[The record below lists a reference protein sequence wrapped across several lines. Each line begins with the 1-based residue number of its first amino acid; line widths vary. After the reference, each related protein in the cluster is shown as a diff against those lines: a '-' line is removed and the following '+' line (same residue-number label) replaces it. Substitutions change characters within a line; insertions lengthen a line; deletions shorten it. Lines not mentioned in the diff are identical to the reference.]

1 MPRPLSQQVVVIT
14 GASTGIGRASAVE
27 FAKHGAAVVLAARN
41 EAALQEVA
49 GEIKSAGGRV
59 HVVLTDVAEA
69 DQVEHLA
76 DEAIREFGRIDTWVN
91 NAGFGHAAHV
101 EDMKAEEITRL
112 MQVNVCGLI
121 FGTKA
126 AITRMKPQGGGTII
140 NLGSVVSVR
149 GIPIQSVYCASKH
162 AIKGFTEAVR
172 LEQERQKSGITFTLI
187 CPAVIN
193 TPFYNH
199 AKSDTGKK
207 LTPFDPIYP
216 PEVVAES
223 IVFAAENPRREIFVG
238 GYGKLLD
245 IMQRISPKL
254 VDFQLLQ
261 IDDAEAKLQADG
273 PQEEGMDNMFTPAH
287 DRGPVHGGYDD
298 RSLSGSIYTKTF
310 EWYPILKPIALGS
323 AALGAFAVI
332 RALTANPHPY
342 TRAARG
348 TGQKLAQ
355 TTKATAKTARA
366 KAKGWF

>member
-14 GASTGIGRASAVE
+14 GASSGIGRVAAVQ
-27 FAKHGAAVVLAARN
+27 FAQQGAAVVLAARN
-41 EAALQEVA
+41 EAALRDIA
-49 GEIKSAGGRV
+49 NEIEQAGGRA
-59 HVVLTDVAEA
+59 HIVLTDVAEA

-76 DEAIREFGRIDTWVN
+76 DEAIRQYGRIDTWVN

-112 MQVNVCGLI
+112 MQVNVCGLM

-149 GIPIQSVYCASKH
+149 GIPLQSVYCASKH

-172 LEQERQKSGITFTLI
+172 LEQERQKTGITFTLI

-199 AKSDTGKK
+199 ARSDTGKK
-207 LTPFDPIYP
+207 LTAFDPIYP

-223 IVFAAENPRREIFVG
+223 IVFAAEQPRREIFVG

-254 VDFQLLQ
+254 VDFQLLN

-273 PQEEGMDNMFTPAH
+273 SQEEGMDNMFTPAH

-298 RSLSGSIYTKTF
+298 RSLSTSLYTKTF
-310 EWYPILKPIALGS
+310 EWYPVLKPIALGS
-323 AALGAFAVI
+323 AALGALALI
-332 RALTANPHPY
+332 RALTADPHPQ
-342 TRAARG
+342 TRVARE
-348 TGQKLAQ
+348 TGQKLAR
-355 TTKATAKTARA
+355 TAKATAKTAQA

>member
-27 FAKHGAAVVLAARN
+27 FARSGAAVVLAARN
-41 EAALQEVA
+41 EAALHDVAAEVE
-49 GEIKSAGGRV
+49 GAGGRAL
-59 HVVLTDVAEA
+59 VVVTDVAEA
-69 DQVEHLA
+69 DQVDHLA
-76 DEAIREFGRIDTWVN
+76 DEAIRQFGRIDTWVN
-91 NAGFGHAAHV
+91 NAGIGQAAHV
-101 EDMKAEEITRL
+101 EEMKPEEIARL
-112 MQVNVCGLI
+112 MAVNVNGLI
-121 FGTKA
+121 YGTRA
-126 AITRMKPQGGGTII
+126 AILRMKPQGGGTII

-172 LEQERQKSGITFTLI
+172 LEQQRQKTGITFTLI

-199 AKSDTGKK
+199 AKSDTGRK

-223 IVFAAENPRREIFVG
+223 IVFAAEHPRREIFVG

-254 VDFQLLQ
+254 VDFQLLN

-298 RSLSGSIYTKTF
+298 RSLSTSIYTKTF
-310 EWYPILKPIALGS
+310 EWHPILKPIALGT
-323 AALGAFAVI
+323 AALGALAVL
-332 RALTANPHPY
+332 RALTPRRPTPLQTAGKAA
-342 TRAARG
+342 TRLTGRG
-348 TGQKLAQ
+348 
-355 TTKATAKTARA
+355 
-366 KAKGWF
+366 

>member
-1 MPRPLSQQVVVIT
+1 MPRPLNQQVVVIT

-27 FAKHGAAVVLAARN
+27 FAKKGASVVLAARN
-41 EAALQEVA
+41 EAALHDVA
-49 GEIKSAGGRV
+49 AEIKSAGGRA
-59 HVVLTDVAEA
+59 HVVITDVAEA

-91 NAGFGHAAHV
+91 NAGFGHVSHV
-101 EDMKAEEITRL
+101 EEMPAEAITRL

-126 AITRMKPQGGGTII
+126 AINRMKPQGGGTII

-149 GIPIQSVYCASKH
+149 GIPLQSVYCASKH

-172 LEQERQKSGITFTLI
+172 LEQERQKTGITFTLI

-199 AKSDTGKK
+199 ARSDTGKK
-207 LTPFDPIYP
+207 MTAFDPIYP

-223 IVFAAENPRREIFVG
+223 IVFAAEHPRREIFVG
-238 GYGKLLD
+238 GYGKVLD

-273 PQEEGMDNMFTPAH
+273 PQEEGEDNMFTPAN

-298 RSLSGSIYTKTF
+298 RSLSSSFYTKTF
-310 EWYPILKPIALGS
+310 EWHPILKPIVVGGAAIGAL
-323 AALGAFAVI
+323 ALI
-332 RALTANPHPY
+332 RALTADPHPH
-342 TRAARG
+342 TRVAKETAH
-348 TGQKLAQ
+348 KLADKGKNL
-355 TTKATAKTARA
+355 TKSAR
-366 KAKGWF
+366 KWF

>member
-1 MPRPLSQQVVVIT
+1 MPRPLNRQVVVIT
-14 GASTGIGRASAVE
+14 GASSGIGRAAAID
-27 FAKHGAAVVLAARN
+27 FARKGATVVLAARN
-41 EAALQEVA
+41 EAALDHVLA
-49 GEIKSAGGRV
+49 EIKSFGGRAAI
-59 HVVLTDVAEA
+59 VLTDVADA

-76 DEAIREFGRIDTWVN
+76 DEAIRQFGRIDTWVN
-91 NAGFGHAAHV
+91 NSGFGHAAHV

-112 MQVNVCGLI
+112 IQVNVCGLM

-140 NLGSVVSVR
+140 NLGSVVSIR

-162 AIKGFTEAVR
+162 AVKGFTEAVR
-172 LEQERQKSGITFTLI
+172 LEQERQKSGIKLTLI
-187 CPAVIN
+187 APAVIN

-223 IVFAAENPRREIFVG
+223 IVFAAEHPRRDIFVG

-245 IMQRISPKL
+245 IMQRISPQL

-273 PQEEGMDNMFTPAH
+273 PQEEGADNMFSTAE
-287 DRGPVHGGYDD
+287 DLGPVHGGYDD
-298 RSLSGSIYTKTF
+298 RSLSGSFYTRTF
-310 EWYPILKPIALGS
+310 EWYPALKPIALGA
-323 AALGAFAVI
+323 AALGAFALL
-332 RALTANPHPY
+332 RNLSRDAHPR
-342 TRAARG
+342 TRLVKKA
-348 TGQKLAQ
+348 GQKPA
-355 TTKATAKTARA
+355 KTAKTTQA
-366 KAKGWF
+366 KVKGWF

>member
-27 FAKHGAAVVLAARN
+27 FARSGAAVVLAARN
-41 EAALQEVA
+41 EAALNDVAIEV
-49 GEIKSAGGRV
+49 EQAGGRA
-59 HVVLTDVAEA
+59 HVVITDVAEA
-69 DQVEHLA
+69 DQVDHLA
-76 DEAIREFGRIDTWVN
+76 DEAIRQFGRIDTWVN

-101 EDMKAEEITRL
+101 EDMQPAEIARL
-112 MQVNVCGLI
+112 MAVNVNGLMY
-121 FGTKA
+121 GTRA
-126 AITRMKPQGGGTII
+126 AIIRMKPHGGGTII

-149 GIPIQSVYCASKH
+149 GIPLQSVYCASKH

-172 LEQERQKSGITFTLI
+172 LEQERMKSGITFTLI

-207 LTPFDPIYP
+207 LTAFDPIYP

-223 IVFAAENPRREIFVG
+223 IVFAAEHPRREIFVG

-245 IMQRISPKL
+245 LMQRFSPKL
-254 VDFQLLQ
+254 VDFQLLN

-273 PQEEGMDNMFTPAH
+273 PQEEGMDNMFTPAN

-298 RSLSGSIYTKTF
+298 RSLSSSFYTKTF
-310 EWYPILKPIALGS
+310 EWHPILKPLALGT

-332 RALTANPHPY
+332 RALTADPHPH
-342 TRAARG
+342 TRVARE
-348 TGQKLAQ
+348 TATKLAQ
-355 TTKATAKTARA
+355 QARTTAKTVQKTA
-366 KAKGWF
+366 KNWF